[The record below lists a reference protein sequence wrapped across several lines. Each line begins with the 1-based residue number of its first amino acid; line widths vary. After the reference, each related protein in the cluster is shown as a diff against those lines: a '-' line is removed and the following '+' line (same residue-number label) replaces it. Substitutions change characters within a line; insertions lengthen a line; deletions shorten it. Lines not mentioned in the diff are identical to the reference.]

1 MLPQAYLLNPP
12 ASSRPGSGSRGC
24 LPSLG
29 SDYNSISLYIQ
40 SLNPLL
46 FPLLSSQGPTMAG
59 SLDSPSCLS
68 CLSSEKPSFSPVCHE
83 DDHTFLSRR
92 GAAFT
97 RVKLCDGRG
106 EDAPFKTSCFKVF
119 HLGRL
124 FVCFKPWWDILL
136 HLFSARVSHLEI
148 KYLFI
153 HLLKIVYLLHIITE
167 KYLKC
172 SVHISEH
179 LSLQWCITCFE
190 FQWLF
195 QHNHPHPHPP
205 KKLAKINP
213 ASWKPF
219 VFVILAN
226 ICFIYLWR
234 IKWPNDG
241 SVS

>member
-1 MLPQAYLLNPP
+1 MVQRLRTMAALPKYPGSILSTHIAAHNHPNSRPRGSQTFSWPPWVSGTHPYTQNRNKSVKAGSNPFLYISVLARMILHMQSLATR
-12 ASSRPGSGSRGC
+12 ASHLQEFQECYHRLISLILQHPHGRPGSGSRGC

-124 FVCFKPWWDILL
+124 FVCFKPW
-136 HLFSARVSHLEI
+136 
-148 KYLFI
+148 
-153 HLLKIVYLLHIITE
+153 
-167 KYLKC
+167 
-172 SVHISEH
+172 
-179 LSLQWCITCFE
+179 
-190 FQWLF
+190 
-195 QHNHPHPHPP
+195 
-205 KKLAKINP
+205 
-213 ASWKPF
+213 
-219 VFVILAN
+219 
-226 ICFIYLWR
+226 
-234 IKWPNDG
+234 
-241 SVS
+241 